1 MLKLSKLNI
10 QTRSDKSTV
19 LAVAIKIEDPDV
31 EVIVVLVHSATRTST
46 VSRFIAVP
54 AGSIN
59 VARYAIYR
67 ATVDIQSYERSL
79 PS

>member
-10 QTRSDKSTV
+10 QTRSDKPTV
-19 LAVAIKIEDPDV
+19 LAVAIKLKIQMLKLLLSWYTLQL
-31 EVIVVLVHSATRTST
+31 ISI
-46 VSRFIAVP
+46 VSRFIAVA

-59 VARYAIYR
+59 VARCAIYT
-67 ATVDIQSYERSL
+67 ATVDIQSYEHSL